1 LKISVTLALVILNVL
16 AYFLEMQN
24 QDLAVTLF
32 GLWPVTAAPEIPPFH
47 IWQVLTYSVLHGNPE
62 HIFFNMFGLYT
73 FGLGVERALGR
84 IKVLELYLVAVIGG
98 ALVQLAVD
106 ALTLKGF
113 PTIGA
118 SAGVFGLLVSYTI
131 LFPKRRIV
139 LLFPPIPMPAWVF
152 ASGYTLLELFLGIT
166 GVQAGVA
173 HFAHLGGVF
182 GSVLLLL
189 YWIAKARRS
198 RSSVNQ
204 P

>member
-1 LKISVTLALVILNVL
+1 MTIALVIVNVL
-16 AYFLEMQN
+16 VYFLELQN

-32 GLWPVTAAPEIPPFH
+32 GLWPVASSVDVPPFH
-47 IWQVLTYSVLHGNPE
+47 IWQVLTYSALHGNTQ

-84 IKVLELYLVAVIGG
+84 IKVLELYLVGVVGG

-106 ALTLKGF
+106 ALTNSGF

-118 SAGVFGLLVSYTI
+118 SAGVFGMLVSYTI

-139 LLFPPIPMPAWVF
+139 LLIPPIPMPAWVF
-152 ASGYTLLELFLGIT
+152 ASGYTILELFLGVT

-173 HFAHLGGVF
+173 HFAHLGGAL
-182 GSVLLLL
+182 GSALLVLF
-189 YWIAKARRS
+189 WISQARRT
-198 RSSVNQ
+198 RAQVGER
-204 P
+204 

>member
-1 LKISVTLALVILNVL
+1 MTIALVIFNVL

-24 QDLAVTLF
+24 QDLAITLF
-32 GLWPVTAAPEIPPFH
+32 GLWPVASNPEIPPFH
-47 IWQVLTYSVLHGNPE
+47 VWQVLSYSALHGNPE
-62 HIFFNMFGLYT
+62 HIFFNMFGLYS

-84 IKVLELYLVAVIGG
+84 IKVLALYLVAVLGG

-106 ALTLKGF
+106 ALALKGF

-131 LFPKRRIV
+131 LFPRRRIV

-152 ASGYTLLELFLGIT
+152 ATGYTLLELILGVT

-189 YWIAKARRS
+189 YWIARS
-198 RSSVNQ
+198 RRLRLPLDQV
-204 P
+204 